1 MGKSKKANRIEED
14 NIIQINKKKCIG
26 CTACAFTC
34 AQETKMAILKEVDSG
49 RKTVDTK
56 SGGFGLLDVYIVDN
70 VHLPVQQKRLM

>member
-56 SGGFGLLDVYIVDN
+56 SGGFGASGCLYCGH
-70 VHLPVQQKRLM
+70 VHLPAQQKRLM